1 MIRPVL
7 LVVIPLLL
15 GFISVMFKKQA
26 KQILVVGTLLNVVVV
41 FMIDQGLYFLGNHQ
55 SPYGIVLNIDHYSL
69 YSLMVLN
76 VLFAA
81 LILMNLVKVNRI
93 ASILLIA
100 LAGLNGMLMTGD
112 LFNLFVFMEVSAIA
126 AFMIAVTNKKLIH
139 VFNYMIIAIL
149 GSSIYLFGVI
159 LLYSQYG
166 TLNMAK
172 LSQMMMT
179 TGAPAT
185 YIPIIMIFA
194 GLAVETKLL
203 PFNGWVKGILGH
215 SDSFVGPMFG
225 SIYAGVMLMV
235 FGRLFTD
242 VFVLSV
248 EIKVL
253 FSIVAVVTI
262 IAGEFA
268 AFSTMKLRQILLY
281 SSIAQSGLAVVLFL
295 NGYGS
300 VAVLVVFANVVAKF
314 VMFTLSGDMANSHM
328 ESEHTAF
335 ENIYNNKTGNL
346 DDIEALRGIF
356 LKNPLN
362 GIAFTIAALSLGSL
376 PLFFGFFVKINVLY
390 SVFQNGDYVLP
401 AILLFSSLIEGAYL
415 IRMLV
420 KLWNPGLEGEKAT
433 KDAVTPLNYE
443 INQLICMALLLISLS
458 LVILGVSPDLAISKA
473 KDAGSD
479 LEYNVT
485 VDYIE
490 IEGGM
495 K

>member
-7 LVVIPLLL
+7 LVVLPLLL

-26 KQILVVGTLLNVVVV
+26 KPLLVVGVILNAVIV
-41 FMIDQGLYFLGNHQ
+41 FMVDKGMYLMGNHQ
-55 SPYGIVLNIDHYSL
+55 APYGIVLNVDSYSL

-81 LILMNLVKVNRI
+81 LILMNLVKVNKI

-100 LAGLNGMLMTGD
+100 LAGLNGMLMTAD
-112 LFNLFVFMEVSAIA
+112 LFNLFVFMEISAIA
-126 AFMIAVTNKKLIH
+126 AFMIAATNKKLVH

-149 GSSIYLFGVI
+149 GSSMYLFGVI

-166 TLNMAK
+166 TLNMDK
-172 LSQMMMT
+172 LSSMMMT
-179 TGAPAT
+179 TGTPAT

-203 PFNGWVKGILGH
+203 PFNGWVKGILGN
-215 SDSFVGPMFG
+215 SDHFVGPMFG

-248 EIKVL
+248 EVKL
-253 FSIVAVVTI
+253 LLSLVAVVTV

-300 VAVLVVFANVVAKF
+300 VAVLVVFANVLAKF
-314 VMFTLSGDMANSHM
+314 VMFNLSGVMANSHM

-346 DDIEALRGIF
+346 DDIEALSGIF

-362 GIAFTIAALSLGSL
+362 GIAFTVAALSLGSL

-401 AILLFSSLIEGAYL
+401 AILLFSSLIEGAYI

-420 KLWNPGLEGEKAT
+420 KLWNPGSEGEKAT
-433 KDAVTPLNYE
+433 REAVTPLNYE

-458 LVILGVSPDLAISKA
+458 LVVLGVSPDLAMTKA
-473 KDAGSD
+473 RDAGND
-479 LEYNVT
+479 LEHN
-485 VDYIE
+485 IE
-490 IEGGM
+490 VEFIQVKGGM